1 MLSCVKLIIMNQR
14 ERRERERERE
24 KYMSTPLHKILDPPL
39 KWPRLE
45 KGQATLWFPLVAS
58 SLVRAV
64 GSTDATDKTVS
75 TVTPDSVNTTN
86 WSHFG
91 KPRYCSKQA

>member
-1 MLSCVKLIIMNQR
+1 MAKIFNYSWINYLGINYELTLKQPEDAASCQ
-14 ERRERERERE
+14 E
-24 KYMSTPLHKILDPPL
+24 

-91 KPRYCSKQA
+91 KPRYCSKQP